1 MHIAVL
7 MANTDDSAFAQAHP
21 DDGAK
26 FRALLQSCRPDWRV
40 TVFSVKDG
48 EFPPEGARFEGW
60 LITGS
65 PASVNGDE
73 AWIGR
78 LLGLIRRLVAEDQPL
93 FGACFGHQAIAKA
106 LGGRVGENPGGW
118 EFGLVQTE
126 MEGQKISLYAAHRE
140 QILDL
145 PPGAEVLGGNTR
157 CPVGSLVIGRK
168 VLTTQYHPEM
178 RPGFVAALV
187 EAFAGKLPEAVVERA
202 RASLRGGVADSEWIA
217 ERIAQ
222 FYEAAIR

>member
-26 FRALLQSCRPDWRV
+26 FRSLLQGCRPDWQV

-48 EFPPEGARFEGW
+48 EFPPEGAQFDGW

-78 LLGLIRRLVAEDQPL
+78 LLGLIRRLMAEDQPL

-222 FYEAAIR
+222 FYEAVIR